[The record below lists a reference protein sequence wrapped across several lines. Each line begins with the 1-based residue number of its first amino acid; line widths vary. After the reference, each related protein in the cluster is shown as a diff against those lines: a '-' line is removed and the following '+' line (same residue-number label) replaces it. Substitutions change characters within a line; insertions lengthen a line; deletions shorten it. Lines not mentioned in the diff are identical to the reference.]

1 MAWGNLKQTSFADAL
16 VCTHS
21 ALEELDDVHNLIHW
35 SRLENLLRQI
45 HIKRRGENSLIDAGM
60 PINIM
65 IDCSHGNS
73 NKDPANQ
80 PVVFNNCIDQIVASN
95 DNIIGM
101 MVESNL
107 EWGKQPLGK
116 DTSQLKRGVSI
127 TDACIDWQTTER
139 ELLNAHKRLLPVIE
153 RRKKKAV

>member
-1 MAWGNLKQTSFADAL
+1 
-16 VCTHS
+16 
-21 ALEELDDVHNLIHW
+21 
-35 SRLENLLRQI
+35 
-45 HIKRRGENSLIDAGM
+45 M

-127 TDACIDWQTTER
+127 TVPVSIGKPQSVNCSMHISVYC
-139 ELLNAHKRLLPVIE
+139 LL
-153 RRKKKAV
+153 